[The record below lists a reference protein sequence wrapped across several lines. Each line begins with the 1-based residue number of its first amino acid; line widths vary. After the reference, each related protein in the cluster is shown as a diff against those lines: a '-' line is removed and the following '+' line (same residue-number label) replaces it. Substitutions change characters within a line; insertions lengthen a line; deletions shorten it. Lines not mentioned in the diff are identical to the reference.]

1 VKRTPGHREQV
12 SGGAYYLPPSESERG
27 AFYVN
32 LADPASHDR
41 AALVTLAVHEGV
53 PGHHTQAAVARTA
66 DHPLFVRLG
75 WFVAYGEGWAL
86 YAERLMSEL
95 GFYDEDTLGDVGR
108 LTSELLRAA
117 RLVVDT
123 GLHQQRWSRE
133 QAVAYL
139 RTETALAEGRI
150 GSEVDRYLATPG
162 QALGYHLG
170 QTRLLQ
176 LRESARSRLAQG
188 FDLRDFHEIVL
199 RNGPAPLS
207 IVEAALDRWVKAAK
221 V

>member
-1 VKRTPGHREQV
+1 V
-12 SGGAYYLPPSESERG
+12 
-27 AFYVN
+27 
-32 LADPASHDR
+32 
-41 AALVTLAVHEGV
+41 ALSAN
-53 PGHHTQAAVARTA
+53 
-66 DHPLFVRLG
+66 HPLFVRLG

-95 GFYDEDTLGDVGR
+95 GFYDEDPLGDVGR
-108 LTSELLRAA
+108 LTSELFRAA

-123 GLHQQRWSRE
+123 GLHQQRWSRDRG
-133 QAVAYL
+133 AAYL

-150 GSEVDRYLATPG
+150 GAEVDRYLATPG

-176 LRESARSRLAQG
+176 LRESARTRLAQH
-188 FDLRDFHEIVL
+188 FDVRDFHEVVL

-207 IVEAALDRWVKAAK
+207 VVEAAVNRWVKAAK